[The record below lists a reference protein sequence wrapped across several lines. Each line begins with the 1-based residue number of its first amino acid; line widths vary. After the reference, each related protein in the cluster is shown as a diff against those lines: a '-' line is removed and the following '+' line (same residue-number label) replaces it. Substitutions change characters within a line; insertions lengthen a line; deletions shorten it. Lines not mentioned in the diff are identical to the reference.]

1 MSSPTFVAA
10 VIAGTIFAA
19 GVMLVIAAAASQAAT
34 AEARGRTA
42 AMRQRLAA
50 PSPKRAA
57 ELAAA
62 GITPARLAVQRTI
75 GLAVGIAV
83 GIVAAGLWTAA
94 AATAAALVALSSLIG
109 WLLPAQAARDAAKRS
124 RRELDGIIRLW
135 IVLAAQQVTAGADPA
150 AAMLNA
156 ARAGQRPT
164 WNVLHRSLL
173 AAQHERRPASDGLA
187 ELVDRYQL
195 VGLTQAVSAFTL
207 AVRRGTRLA
216 DTVLAAADNLWADS
230 VARQREAAQRHN
242 QIIALPA
249 TAIALALAAILI
261 YPPLVSLTGGIVTTG
276 P

>member
-1 MSSPTFVAA
+1 MSTPTLSAA
-10 VIAGTIFAA
+10 ALAGTVFAA
-19 GVMLVIAAAASQAAT
+19 GAMLVIAAASQTAT
-34 AEARGRTA
+34 AEAHGLTA
-42 AMRQRLAA
+42 APRQRPAA

-62 GITPARLAVQRTI
+62 GITPARFAAQRII
-75 GLAVGIAV
+75 GLAAGIAV
-83 GIVAAGLWTAA
+83 GVVAAGLWTAA
-94 AATAAALVALSSLIG
+94 PAAAAVVLGALIG

-124 RRELDGIIRLW
+124 RRELDGVIRLW

-150 AAMLNA
+150 AAMLDA

-164 WNVLHRSLL
+164 WDVLHRSLL
-173 AAQHERRPASDGLA
+173 AAQHDRRPASDGLA
-187 ELVDRYQL
+187 ELVHRYQL
-195 VGLTQAVSAFTL
+195 VGLTQAVGAFTL

-230 VARQREAAQRHN
+230 LARQREAAQRHN

-249 TAIALALAAILI
+249 TAVALALAAILI

>member
-1 MSSPTFVAA
+1 MSSPTLVAA
-10 VIAGTIFAA
+10 VIAGTVFAA
-19 GVMLVIAAAASQAAT
+19 GTVLVIAAASQAAT
-34 AEARGRTA
+34 AEARVHAA
-42 AMRQRLAA
+42 AMRQRPAA
-50 PSPKRAA
+50 PSPMRAA

-62 GITPARLAVQRTI
+62 GITPARLAVQRI
-75 GLAVGIAV
+75 VGLAAGGAG
-83 GIVAAGLWTAA
+83 GIVAAGLWTPA
-94 AATAAALVALSSLIG
+94 AATAAVLVVLGSLIG

-124 RRELDGIIRLW
+124 RRELDGVIRLW

-164 WNVLHRSLL
+164 WKVLHRSLL

-195 VGLTQAVSAFTL
+195 AGLTQAVSAFTL

-249 TAIALALAAILI
+249 TAVALALAAILI